1 MKTVIK
7 WSIYPLCGILYAVFA
22 ILISRMILQEA
33 QTVAAWIGAAVGLDA
48 TLTEQ
53 ITLAAAQLK
62 TAVTV
67 SPWLTA
73 LATGA
78 WTGIALRCIPG
89 KGKAWI
95 AVAAGVVLLI
105 PAVLLAFLFTQVNG
119 IRVFSVLRC
128 ALALL

>member
-7 WSIYPLCGILYAVFA
+7 WSIYPLCGILYAVFV
-22 ILISRMILQEA
+22 ILLSRLLLREA
-33 QTVAAWIGAAVGLDA
+33 QTVAAWVGTTAGLDA
-48 TLTEQ
+48 TLMEQ
-53 ITLAAAQLK
+53 IVLAAGQLK
-62 TAVTV
+62 AALVV
-67 SPWLTA
+67 SPWITA
-73 LATGA
+73 LVTGA
-78 WTGIALRCIPG
+78 LTGVALRCIPG